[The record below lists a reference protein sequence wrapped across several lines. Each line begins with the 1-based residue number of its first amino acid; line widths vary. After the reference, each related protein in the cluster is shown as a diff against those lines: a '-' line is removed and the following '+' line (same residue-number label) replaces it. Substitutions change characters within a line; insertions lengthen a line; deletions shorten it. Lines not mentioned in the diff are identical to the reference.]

1 MAFNLN
7 KIKSMFGGGAASAP
21 EGGANFDPS
30 RTVSIIEKLR
40 TAGEGDAPDPL
51 PLVGHLPSRRQMTIS
66 IVSIVV
72 CLGLFLITVLVNIRS
87 SNHNAV

>member
-7 KIKSMFGGGAASAP
+7 KIKSMFGGGAPAP

-40 TAGEGDAPDPL
+40 TLA
-51 PLVGHLPSRRQMTIS
+51 R
-66 IVSIVV
+66 
-72 CLGLFLITVLVNIRS
+72 
-87 SNHNAV
+87 